1 MEYLKDRKLKNPRV
15 IIANNYDL
23 YSKVLSLTLEEA
35 GMEVV
40 STVASGNRLVDA
52 TLEHKPDIVLMEI
65 VLAEMDG
72 LAALSIIKYMCP
84 EIPVFIITDLENP
97 VYMARAG
104 ELGAK
109 GFFSKTVKS
118 RELVNAIYHVLEGR
132 KTPIE
137 SEMTLDP
144 VTSSI
149 EIFSVPKG
157 SGEPPRDKDLTE
169 QERLILSFIAMGLNN
184 QSVMEKLHITKNTI
198 KTHIRS
204 IFSKLGVSDRTQ
216 AAIWALQHGYG
227 VDVPV
232 GV

>member
-1 MEYLKDRKLKNPRV
+1 MGYRKDRKLKNTRV
-15 IIANNYDL
+15 RIANNYDL
-23 YSKVLSLTLEEA
+23 YSKILSLTLEEE
-35 GMEVV
+35 GMEVL
-40 STVASGNRLVDA
+40 STVSSGNELVDA
-52 TLEHKPDIVLMEI
+52 TIKHKPDIVLMEI
-65 VLAEMDG
+65 VLSEMDG

-109 GFFSKTVKS
+109 GFFSKTVRS
-118 RELVNAIYHVLEGR
+118 RELVNAINHLLEGGR
-132 KTPIE
+132 IRFE
-137 SEMTLDP
+137 SEMSVDP
-144 VTSSI
+144 DTSSLQVV
-149 EIFSVPKG
+149 SVPTKTA
-157 SGEPPRDKDLTE
+157 EPFSDKDLTD
-169 QERLILSFIAMGLNN
+169 QERLILSFIAMGFNN

-198 KTHIRS
+198 KTHIRN

-232 GV
+232 GM